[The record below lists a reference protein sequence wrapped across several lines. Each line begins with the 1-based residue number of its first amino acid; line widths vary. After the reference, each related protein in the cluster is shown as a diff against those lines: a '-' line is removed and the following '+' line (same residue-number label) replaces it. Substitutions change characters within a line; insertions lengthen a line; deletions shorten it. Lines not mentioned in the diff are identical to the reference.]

1 MKYYSQNKIYNFFT
15 LTLIFLI
22 ETNSFVNFFVLICV
36 CGYWVFKL
44 LLYLVFL
51 FNMCTY
57 VSLSG
62 IFLSC
67 VHIFL
72 LFCFY
77 LWWLCIGYDDGL
89 QNVPYFDVSPLW
101 LAQFRYPSF
110 PVFSSLIYML
120 NNHNIGH
127 DVIASVSS
135 LSS

>member
-62 IFLSC
+62 IFFVMCS
-67 VHIFL
+67 
-72 LFCFY
+72 Y
-77 LWWLCIGYDDGL
+77 
-89 QNVPYFDVSPLW
+89 
-101 LAQFRYPSF
+101 
-110 PVFSSLIYML
+110 FSSLLFLLVMALYRLRRRIAKRTLFRCVPFM
-120 NNHNIGH
+120 IGP
-127 DVIASVSS
+127 IS
-135 LSS
+135 LSFFSCLLLPYLYVEQSQHRTRCDCFGF